1 MGPYIDWNFDGY
13 TWPSKAKRVRF
24 TPDSIED
31 DVLDLGAN
39 AIQGVELLQKK
50 PRVLSAC
57 DPPSDQ
63 TDVLSIGNLSMIETD
78 PTDPEDIPLLCRE
91 VLTKEDLSFPDV
103 QQPGESLDVD
113 RFFVEKDD

>member
-1 MGPYIDWNFDGY
+1 MGPYIEWNLDGY
-13 TWPSKAKRVRF
+13 AWSSKAKRPRSNVV
-24 TPDSIED
+24 SID
-31 DVLDLGAN
+31 DDFLDLGAN

-91 VLTKEDLSFPDV
+91 VLTKEDLYFPDV
-103 QQPGESLDVD
+103 QQPGESVDVD
-113 RFFVEKDD
+113 RFFVDKDD